1 MQYVQIGKTESQKL
15 PTKIG
20 VPQGS
25 ILRPILFNMFIN
37 DLISSGSVFDLV
49 MYAND
54 TTLVSTLEAIED
66 RRDPKTIQ
74 RNTNSNTNVS
84 KSKIIVFHKHP
95 KVILV
100 LKIQMNNVEIDRV
113 SEFNFLGVIVDEHIT
128 WKPHIEIIRV
138 KISRIIGIMRKLQ

>member
-25 ILRPILFNMFIN
+25 ILRPKLFNMFIN

-49 MYAND
+49 MYADD
-54 TTLVSTLEAIED
+54 TTLVSTLEAFGD

-84 KSKIIVFHKHP
+84 KSNFIVFHKHP
-95 KVILV
+95 KVIPV